1 MKRLESNIPKMYIL
15 RFLLSF
21 WLIVPVMVPFYKECG
36 LSSAQVLIVQAIF
49 SIAMLLFEIPTGYFA
64 DAFGRRKAIIAASF
78 LLPSGLLVYSL
89 SSSFLMFCL
98 AEILIAAAFAL
109 RSGTDSAVVYDTLFK
124 LGRAKEYMK
133 IDGRAGLSER
143 LGDAFASVLGGL
155 LSAVSLRFP
164 FIVNIFTSA
173 AMIPVAFSIKEPND
187 ITPEKK
193 NHIAEVKRAVKYSL
207 THPEVRAL
215 SLLFAVVFGMSVVGI
230 WTYFFFYREHNI
242 SIMWFGILHAVF
254 GLASGFGSFVAHK
267 LEKSAG
273 KKASLYF
280 LIFPGISFLIMA
292 YANLSVSLPFIMAN
306 GFFLGYGITII
317 ITYINDLT
325 ESSIRATVLSV
336 AGMGKGL
343 LFSLMAIVTG
353 AIMDLYTLGCAHLFL
368 GISYIII
375 YTFAILELHRRKVI

>member
-1 MKRLESNIPKMYIL
+1 MKKLESNIPKMYVL
-15 RFLLSF
+15 RFFLSF

-36 LSSAQVLIVQAIF
+36 LSAAQVLIVQAIF

-64 DAFGRRKAIIAASF
+64 DAFGRRKAIITASF
-78 LLPSGLLVYSL
+78 LLPAGLLVYSL
-89 SSSFLMFCL
+89 TSSFLMFCL

-109 RSGTDSAVVYDTLFK
+109 RSGTDSAVVYDTLLN
-124 LGRAKEYMK
+124 LGREKEYMK

-143 LGDAFASVLGGL
+143 VGDALASVLGGL

-187 ITPEKK
+187 ITSGKTDHAK
-193 NHIAEVKRAVKYSL
+193 EVKKAVLYSI
-207 THPEVRAL
+207 THPEIRAL
-215 SLLFAVVFGMSVVGI
+215 SVLFAVVLGLGVVGI
-230 WTYFFFYREHNI
+230 WTYFFFYKQHGI
-242 SIMWFGILHAVF
+242 TTVWFGILHAVF
-254 GLASGFGSFVAHK
+254 GLASGLGSFVAHK

-273 KKASLYF
+273 KKVSLYF
-280 LIFPGISFLIMA
+280 LIFPGISFLVMA
-292 YANLSVSLPFIMAN
+292 YADLVVSLPFIMAN

-336 AGMGKGL
+336 AGMAKGL
-343 LFSLMAIVTG
+343 LFSLAAVLTG
-353 AIMDLYTLGCAHLFL
+353 YIMDLYTLGCAHLFL

-375 YTFAILELHRRKVI
+375 FIFVILELHKRKVI